1 MFVQD
6 PKVDDSDPDM
16 MLRDKKD
23 TLTKLLEKHHLIE
36 HLHENDSYRSNDI
49 EGISL
54 SDLSNMQTGLYNV
67 ANNLLLADQKTH
79 PHLHAEV
86 EHVLFEFRDI
96 SGSSPQQMDRRALE
110 AQLKKNL
117 GGDFILHDSMLGYLK
132 EIGAVLFFDVP
143 LNDLSLCL
151 FVNPGWIIVLIMHIC
166 DVITQHHLPV
176 ISEDTLKEKL
186 APKCENAFTASLSFL
201 KQIFQILIHFDLLVP
216 VQTAYY
222 LLPFNLPN
230 VPVAPSRPLSHGG
243 FCYQM
248 QFKRENICPTFWH
261 RIVAQVLRKLQL
273 ATCLAIENK
282 GLTSDSFQ
290 FERMGA
296 QFCLAKIK
304 ERTDFDGFSIST
316 NSSGESFDVLA
327 SICSLI
333 HVYVYQNFYFTRQVN
348 ELCKSLQVCIPC
360 PTCLKLEIDSPKHF
374 VFDSVLLCL
383 HEDEQ
388 IHCSQ
393 HEQELNLDNIRPDVY
408 FHDMPRHL
416 RTLDFHPKSI
426 LRRSNTLGGSTDHT
440 YEYMGQMVT
449 IRGYHFNSTTPLL
462 PFYTLSNEV
471 RLLHSL
477 KHDNVVQ
484 LVGFNADALFLIME
498 QLPQLS
504 LAAFLESP
512 SHQLDRLTVFSF
524 SRQIIAAV
532 DHLHSRGVV
541 YRSLQPANILIT
553 SFDYMDSKNLIL
565 SDFREAAF
573 LTPLGCRGQVN
584 RAEYQAPEM
593 SLYEGMEWYNE
604 LIDVYAFGCVLRDM
618 LTAVTVPSMG
628 MGTECSAVRTPHGR
642 FRYATFSE
650 SLLSISS
657 NLSMHSASD
666 HSPVVLTGPP
676 GYKLYT
682 DLVQNCWSTVLRD
695 RPPASLLHFQIS
707 RLEFHLFQNASQPP
721 DPILIH
727 FFVQVDLPDS
737 TTQVWAIGDDAHLN
751 SLEHELSIIY
761 VYDQDLSR
769 LVFTIDVL
777 NQIVAATFSTLLR
790 VVWTAEKDERSR
802 NRYLTPVDSSVI
814 NAYSPVSFN
823 RVYQFSIA
831 EDVVSINT
839 SQHNLFLG
847 LSNCCVLL
855 YSLSGAQLSLF
866 PFSQPSR
873 RVSINPNGGKVRCIE
888 VLDDRTVWVA
898 CGALLSIFRE
908 QNSSLVPSKVISI
921 EEVGELYVSHL
932 ICDPVNRVM
941 WAADSRGRVHLYDLH
956 TLDKCYM
963 FDDIREINTE
973 SQSQRPE
980 AKLLEIQSMCLSR
993 DLLWLGITSGH
1004 ILLINRYKIVS
1015 WVRAHKSKVK
1025 CLFHLSPV
1033 RGEQARTRDSVVS
1046 TGTGCMV
1053 DSKLYQEM
1061 NYFLK
1066 WEALGKDRLELL
1078 ETKCNRTSFID
1089 ELHSFM

>member
-1 MFVQD
+1 MIF
-6 PKVDDSDPDM
+6 
-16 MLRDKKD
+16 RDKRD
-23 TLTKLLEKHHLIE
+23 TLTKLLDKHHLTE
-36 HLHENDSYRSNDI
+36 FLYDNTFYRNNDI

-54 SDLSNMQTGLYNV
+54 SDLSEMQHAFYDIA
-67 ANNLLLADQKTH
+67 ANCLLTEQKTH

-86 EHVLFEFRDI
+86 EQVLTEFRDL
-96 SGSSPQQMDRRALE
+96 SANSPQQMDRRALE
-110 AQLKKNL
+110 AQLKKSL
-117 GGDFILHDSMLGYLK
+117 GGEFVLQDSMLGYLK

-166 DVITQHHLPV
+166 DVITQHHVPV

-186 APKCENAFTASLSFL
+186 APKCENVFTASLSFL
-201 KQIFQILIHFDLLVP
+201 KHIFQILIHFDLLVP
-216 VQTAYY
+216 IQALYY
-222 LLPFNLPN
+222 LLPFNLPISGASRTL
-230 VPVAPSRPLSHGG
+230 PPSGY
-243 FCYQM
+243 CYQM

-261 RIVAQVLRKLQL
+261 RIVAQVLRKLDL
-273 ATCLAIENK
+273 ASSLAFENR
-282 GLTSDSFQ
+282 GLTSDCFL
-290 FERMGA
+290 FERMEA
-296 QFCLAKIK
+296 QFCLSKIK

-333 HVYVYQNFYFTRQVN
+333 HVFVYQNFYFTRHRD

-360 PTCLKLEIDSPKHF
+360 PTCLKLNIDSPKHF

-383 HEDEQ
+383 HEEEQ

-393 HEQELNLDNIRPDVY
+393 HDVEVSLDNIRPDVY

-440 YEYMGQMVT
+440 YEYLGQMVT
-449 IRGYHFNSTTPLL
+449 IRGYHFNSSTPLL

-477 KHDNVVQ
+477 KHDNIVQ
-484 LVGFNADALFLIME
+484 LIGFNADALYVIME

-532 DHLHSRGVV
+532 DYLHSRGVV

-553 SFDYMDSKNLIL
+553 SFDYMDCKNLIL

-573 LTPLGCRGQVN
+573 LTPLGLRGQIN

-593 SLYEGMEWYNE
+593 LLYEGTEWYNE
-604 LIDVYAFGCVLRDM
+604 LVDVYAFGCVLRDM
-618 LTAVTVPSMG
+618 LTSIATPPLVTESVSIGPS
-628 MGTECSAVRTPHGR
+628 HHR
-642 FRYATFSE
+642 FRFATFSE
-650 SLLSISS
+650 SLLSMSS
-657 NLSMHSASD
+657 NLSMHSSVEQT
-666 HSPVVLTGPP
+666 PVPLSGPP

-682 DLVQNCWSTVLRD
+682 DLVQRCLSTVLRD
-695 RPPASLLHFQIS
+695 RPPASLLHFQMS
-707 RLEFHLFQNASQPP
+707 RLEFHLFQGASQPP

-727 FFVQVDLPDS
+727 FFVQVDLPDNS
-737 TTQVWAIGDDAHLN
+737 TQVWAIGDDAHLN

-790 VVWTAEKDERSR
+790 LVWTAEKEEFSR
-802 NRYLTPVDSSVI
+802 NRYLTPVACSVI

-823 RVYQFSIA
+823 RVHQFSIA
-831 EDVVSINT
+831 EEVVSINT
-839 SQHNLFLG
+839 SQQSLFLG
-847 LSNCCVLL
+847 LSDCCVLL
-855 YSLSGAQLSLF
+855 YSLTSIQPSVF

-873 RVSINPNGGKVRCIE
+873 RVSISPAGSCCKVRCIE
-888 VLDDRTVWVA
+888 ILDDRTVWVA
-898 CGALLSIFRE
+898 CGATLSIFRE
-908 QNSSLVPSKVISI
+908 QDSSLIPCKEIALEADSD
-921 EEVGELYVSHL
+921 LYVSHL
-932 ICDPVNRVM
+932 ICDQVNSVM
-941 WAADSRGRVHLYDLH
+941 WAADSRGCVLLYDLH
-956 TLDKCYM
+956 MLEKCDM
-963 FDDIREINTE
+963 FDELRQINIE
-973 SQSQRPE
+973 SQQQGPV

-993 DLLWLGITSGH
+993 DLLWLGVTSGH
-1004 ILLINRYKIVS
+1004 ILLVNR
-1015 WVRAHKSKVK
+1015 
-1025 CLFHLSPV
+1025 
-1033 RGEQARTRDSVVS
+1033 
-1046 TGTGCMV
+1046 
-1053 DSKLYQEM
+1053 
-1061 NYFLK
+1061 
-1066 WEALGKDRLELL
+1066 
-1078 ETKCNRTSFID
+1078 
-1089 ELHSFM
+1089 